1 MKKLVSVTLVLC
13 MMLSLA
19 ACGSSSN
26 AEGTAKKG
34 VLVMA
39 TNAEF
44 PPYEYHE
51 GDDIVGIDA
60 EIAAAIAQR
69 LGCEL
74 KIEDIA
80 FDSIIP
86 AVVSGKADIGL
97 AGMTVTED
105 RKKSVDFS
113 DSYASSSQV
122 VIVKEDSGITGLGD
136 LGADS
141 VVGVQTGTT
150 GDIYCS
156 DDDSIGTV
164 ERYNK
169 GMEAVQALTQGKLDA
184 VVIDSEPA
192 KVFVSE
198 NPGLVILDESY
209 TDEQYAAA
217 IRKDNAALL
226 NNVNQALAKLKA
238 DGTLD
243 AIVAKYISAE

>member
-26 AEGTAKKG
+26 VEGTAKKG

-226 NNVNQALAKLKA
+226 NNVNQALAELKA

>member
-141 VVGVQTGTT
+141 VVGDIVSIETYHLLIFYNHLHRVLLKLHIHVQHFL
-150 GDIYCS
+150 Y
-156 DDDSIGTV
+156 
-164 ERYNK
+164 
-169 GMEAVQALTQGKLDA
+169 
-184 VVIDSEPA
+184 
-192 KVFVSE
+192 
-198 NPGLVILDESY
+198 
-209 TDEQYAAA
+209 
-217 IRKDNAALL
+217 
-226 NNVNQALAKLKA
+226 LKEH
-238 DGTLD
+238 LE
-243 AIVAKYISAE
+243 YLF